1 VRGYCTGGKSGSRY
15 YIVNLHGEGN
25 GVCYADRLVMAE
37 DLEVGSDNPFAEV
50 DISKQETLQRQ
61 LKRL

>member
-1 VRGYCTGGKSGSRY
+1 
-15 YIVNLHGEGN
+15 
-25 GVCYADRLVMAE
+25 MAE